1 MMMCE
6 EEASW
11 SRLRV
16 CGEAHDR
23 CDGVGVR
30 EARSFEPCGAAVCVL
45 RVAVDGSVAETG
57 VQSPVHTLEVWSPSR
72 DSGLIQFTKDSKSW
86 KR

>member
-1 MMMCE
+1 MRRERAGLVFECAE
-6 EEASW
+6 RHTTGTTESVCA
-11 SRLRV
+11 RL
-16 CGEAHDR
+16 
-23 CDGVGVR
+23 VR
-30 EARSFEPCGAAVCVL
+30 SS
-45 RVAVDGSVAETG
+45 RVARLCVACGCGSVAETG